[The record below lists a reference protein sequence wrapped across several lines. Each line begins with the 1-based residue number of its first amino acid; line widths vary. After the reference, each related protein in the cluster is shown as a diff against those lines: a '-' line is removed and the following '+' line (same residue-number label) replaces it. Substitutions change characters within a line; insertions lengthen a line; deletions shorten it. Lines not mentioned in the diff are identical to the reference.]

1 MPRQAVAVILP
12 AYNEA
17 ATVAAVIERFH
28 RSLPDAFVCVID
40 NASTDGTGRIAS
52 EQLRGLG
59 ASGIVLQETARGK
72 ANAIRRAFLEVDA
85 EIYLMA
91 DADLTYPAEEA
102 CKLIDPI
109 ARGEV
114 DMVVGDRIS
123 AGHYAAENKRPGHE
137 FGNTLVATIIN
148 RLYGSRLQDV
158 LSGYRAFNR
167 RFVKNYPVL
176 VRGFE
181 LETDLTL
188 HALELRHR
196 VLEVPITYRDRPE
209 GSVSKLSTTRDGMRV
224 LAAIFQIFRHYRPMA
239 FFGAAG
245 VFLGIAGL
253 IAGLGPLADY
263 VQHRYVYRLPL
274 AVLAVGLE
282 LSALFSLST
291 GLVLSTI
298 VRGQRAWAER
308 ALLAEGPCRG

>member
-1 MPRQAVAVILP
+1 MTRHAVAVILP

-17 ATVAAVIERFH
+17 ATVAAVMDHFH
-28 RSLPDAFVCVID
+28 ASLPDAFLCVID
-40 NASTDGTGRIAS
+40 NASTDGTGRIARD
-52 EQLRGLG
+52 QLQVLG
-59 ASGIVLQETARGK
+59 AKGVVLLETARGK
-72 ANAIRRAFLEVDA
+72 ANAIRRAFLEIDA
-85 EIYLMA
+85 DIYLMA
-91 DADLTYPAEEA
+91 DADLTYPADEA
-102 CKLIDPI
+102 HKLVDPI
-109 ARGEV
+109 ANGEA

-137 FGNTLVATIIN
+137 FGNTLVASIIN
-148 RLYGSRLQDV
+148 RLYGSSLDDV

-167 RFVKNYPVL
+167 RFIKNYPVL

-188 HALELRHR
+188 HALEMRHR

-209 GSVSKLSTTRDGMRV
+209 GSTSKLNTTRDGMRV
-224 LAAIFQIFRHYRPMA
+224 LTAIFQIFRHYRPMA
-239 FFGAAG
+239 FFSAAAI
-245 VFLGIAGL
+245 VLGIAGL
-253 IAGLGPLADY
+253 VAGVGPVADY
-263 VQHRYVYRLPL
+263 LQYRFVYRVPL

-308 ALLAEGPCRG
+308 ALLAEGPCKV

>member
-1 MPRQAVAVILP
+1 MARHAVAVILP
-12 AYNEA
+12 AFNEA
-17 ATVAAVIERFH
+17 ATVAAVIEHFH
-28 RSLPDAFVCVID
+28 RSLPDAFLCLVD
-40 NASTDGTGRIAS
+40 NASTDGTGSIAS
-52 EQLRGLG
+52 EHLRKLG
-59 ASGIVLQETARGK
+59 APGLVLLETARGK

-85 EIYLMA
+85 DVYLMA
-91 DADLTYPAEEA
+91 DADLTYPADEA
-102 CKLIDPI
+102 RKLLDPVV
-109 ARGEV
+109 RGDA

-137 FGNTLVATIIN
+137 FGNTLVAGIIN

-167 RFVKNYPVL
+167 RFIKNYPVL

-188 HALELRHR
+188 HALEMRHR
-196 VLEVPITYRDRPE
+196 ILEVPIAYRDRPQ
-209 GSVSKLSTTRDGMRV
+209 GSVSKLNTTRDGMRV
-224 LAAIFQIFRHYRPMA
+224 LTAIFQIFRHYRPMA

-245 VFLGIAGL
+245 VVLGIAGL
-253 IAGLGPLADY
+253 VAGLGPLADY

-308 ALLAEGPCRG
+308 ALLAEGPCRD